1 MAFYPVVTDVV
12 NPTAFSLKIVV
23 FGRRLTTFV
32 TGVLTRGF
40 KLLRFD
46 DVCNGYCPRVPQP
59 GPVGQADRLSETAI
73 AFAGAGRVA
82 TETGIAFAGE
92 KWVYLVRFSAVLVT
106 VVSTVAVQGRA
117 VVMAVSYWPVSA
129 VAVVSVV
136 SMSPWCRASRAK
148 QFALRAQNT
157 PKSANLRSLGEFF
170 AETRLERLCWANFFA
185 PIGPVLVLDIARRTS
200 GWLRWGFCS
209 IRSWLAVY
217 RRRVAALMMQFPP
230 FGGGEAVVQ
239 GGVAPKSQTTSVKNA
254 GEGCG
259 GRGGLRF
266 GGIDRCRGAL
276 FARHPP
282 NMRLNLLLR
291 TAQHVEASIA

>member
-1 MAFYPVVTDVV
+1 MG
-12 NPTAFSLKIVV
+12 V
-23 FGRRLTTFV
+23 FGAFFGCIGDGGFNGCWSGACSGVVGFKVATG
-32 TGVLTRGF
+32 GVL
-40 KLLRFD
+40 
-46 DVCNGYCPRVPQP
+46 
-59 GPVGQADRLSETAI
+59 
-73 AFAGAGRVA
+73 
-82 TETGIAFAGE
+82 
-92 KWVYLVRFSAVLVT
+92 
-106 VVSTVAVQGRA
+106 
-117 VVMAVSYWPVSA
+117 
-129 VAVVSVV
+129 
-136 SMSPWCRASRAK
+136 RAK
-148 QFALRAQNT
+148 KFALRGLMVCVSAKKFALHAQNT
-157 PKSANLRSLGEFF
+157 QKSEFLRLLGEFF

-185 PIGPVLVLDIARRTS
+185 PIGPVLVLDIARRIS
-200 GWLRWGFCS
+200 GWLWWGICS

>member
-1 MAFYPVVTDVV
+1 MEMPVE
-12 NPTAFSLKIVV
+12 
-23 FGRRLTTFV
+23 GR
-32 TGVLTRGF
+32 
-40 KLLRFD
+40 
-46 DVCNGYCPRVPQP
+46 
-59 GPVGQADRLSETAI
+59 
-73 AFAGAGRVA
+73 
-82 TETGIAFAGE
+82 
-92 KWVYLVRFSAVLVT
+92 
-106 VVSTVAVQGRA
+106 
-117 VVMAVSYWPVSA
+117 
-129 VAVVSVV
+129 
-136 SMSPWCRASRAK
+136 
-148 QFALRAQNT
+148 
-157 PKSANLRSLGEFF
+157 
-170 AETRLERLCWANFFA
+170 CWASFFA
-185 PIGPVLVLDIARRTS
+185 PIGPASVLDLARRTS
-200 GWLRWGFCS
+200 GWLWWGICS

>member
-1 MAFYPVVTDVV
+1 MG
-12 NPTAFSLKIVV
+12 V
-23 FGRRLTTFV
+23 FGAVFGCIGVVGFNGRCSGARSGDDGSMLACISGCRGVIGCKVATG
-32 TGVLTRGF
+32 GVL
-40 KLLRFD
+40 
-46 DVCNGYCPRVPQP
+46 
-59 GPVGQADRLSETAI
+59 
-73 AFAGAGRVA
+73 
-82 TETGIAFAGE
+82 
-92 KWVYLVRFSAVLVT
+92 
-106 VVSTVAVQGRA
+106 
-117 VVMAVSYWPVSA
+117 
-129 VAVVSVV
+129 
-136 SMSPWCRASRAK
+136 RAK
-148 QFALRAQNT
+148 KFALRGLMVGASSKKFALHAQNT
-157 PKSANLRSLGEFF
+157 QKSEFLRLLGEFF

-266 GGIDRCRGAL
+266 GGIDRCRGVL

-282 NMRLNLLLR
+282 NMPLNLLLR
-291 TAQHVEASIA
+291 AAQHVEASIA

>member
-1 MAFYPVVTDVV
+1 MG
-12 NPTAFSLKIVV
+12 V
-23 FGRRLTTFV
+23 FG
-32 TGVLTRGF
+32 
-40 KLLRFD
+40 
-46 DVCNGYCPRVPQP
+46 
-59 GPVGQADRLSETAI
+59 
-73 AFAGAGRVA
+73 AF
-82 TETGIAFAGE
+82 
-92 KWVYLVRFSAVLVT
+92 
-106 VVSTVAVQGRA
+106 
-117 VVMAVSYWPVSA
+117 
-129 VAVVSVV
+129 
-136 SMSPWCRASRAK
+136 
-148 QFALRAQNT
+148 FALRAQNT
-157 PKSANLRSLGEFF
+157 PKSAYLRSLGEFF

-266 GGIDRCRGAL
+266 GGIDRCRGVL

-282 NMRLNLLLR
+282 NMPLNLLLR
-291 TAQHVEASIA
+291 AAQHVEASIA

>member
-1 MAFYPVVTDVV
+1 MGVFA
-12 NPTAFSLKIVV
+12 AV
-23 FGRRLTTFV
+23 FGCIGVVGFNGCCSGARSGDDGSMLACISGCRGVIGCKVATG
-32 TGVLTRGF
+32 GVL
-40 KLLRFD
+40 
-46 DVCNGYCPRVPQP
+46 
-59 GPVGQADRLSETAI
+59 
-73 AFAGAGRVA
+73 
-82 TETGIAFAGE
+82 
-92 KWVYLVRFSAVLVT
+92 
-106 VVSTVAVQGRA
+106 
-117 VVMAVSYWPVSA
+117 
-129 VAVVSVV
+129 
-136 SMSPWCRASRAK
+136 RAK
-148 QFALRAQNT
+148 KFALHAQNT
-157 PKSANLRSLGEFF
+157 QKSEFLRLLGEFF

-266 GGIDRCRGAL
+266 GGIDRCRGVL

-282 NMRLNLLLR
+282 NMPLSLLLR
-291 TAQHVEASIA
+291 AAQHVEASIA

>member
-46 DVCNGYCPRVPQP
+46 DVCNGYCPRVPRP

-92 KWVYLVRFSAVLVT
+92 KWVYLVRFSGVLVT

-157 PKSANLRSLGEFF
+157 PKSAYLRSLGEFF
-170 AETRLERLCWANFFA
+170 AETRLERRSS
-185 PIGPVLVLDIARRTS
+185 PVEWCNRFVSFGVGYALSWSGGSSCPVGWGVSRDLVRMSR
-200 GWLRWGFCS
+200 LR
-209 IRSWLAVY
+209 
-217 RRRVAALMMQFPP
+217 
-230 FGGGEAVVQ
+230 
-239 GGVAPKSQTTSVKNA
+239 
-254 GEGCG
+254 
-259 GRGGLRF
+259 
-266 GGIDRCRGAL
+266 
-276 FARHPP
+276 
-282 NMRLNLLLR
+282 
-291 TAQHVEASIA
+291 